1 MTNRTVVIPA
11 ARQPVR
17 AGHGPGIASESRP
30 TEFDVLVIGG
40 GQAGLA
46 MGHELRTA
54 GLRYQIL
61 ERHSRVGD
69 SWRQR
74 YDSLALFTP
83 RSYSALPGLAVP
95 GDSHGYPHKDEIAD
109 YLEAYAAHF
118 ALPIRLNTEV
128 QSLHRTDVG
137 FRATTTDDTTFEA
150 RSVVI
155 ASGAYPLPNIP
166 GVAVAFSRDVRQV
179 RAASYRNPASV
190 PPGTVL
196 VVGDGASGR
205 QIALEL
211 AATHTVLLATGRHRR
226 ITPDRVLGRSIFW
239 WLDRLGVLR
248 ASRKSRIG
256 QRLMAAD
263 SFPGRRLKNSP
274 LRESGVTIVSR
285 LAAGDGTTARFVD
298 GSVADLR
305 SIVWA
310 TGYHEDSGWVHVPE
324 AKNPDGSFAQS
335 RGISPV
341 PGLYFVGKKWQW
353 TGGSALLLGI
363 GADARYVAAEIA
375 RLMNRVSQR
384 HPG

>member
-1 MTNRTVVIPA
+1 MADQTVVNPA
-11 ARQPVR
+11 ARKAVR
-17 AGHGPGIASESRP
+17 ASHGPGIVSESRP
-30 TEFDVLVIGG
+30 TELDVLVIGG

-46 MGHELRTA
+46 MGHELRTV

-74 YDSLALFTP
+74 YDSLLLFTP

-95 GDSHGYPHKDEIAD
+95 GDPDGYPGKSEIAD
-109 YLEAYAAHF
+109 YLESYVAHF
-118 ALPIRLNTEV
+118 ALPVRLNTVV
-128 QSLHRTDVG
+128 QSLGRTEGG
-137 FRATTTDDTTFEA
+137 FRATTMDDTTFEA
-150 RSVVI
+150 RSVVM

-166 GVAVAFSRDVRQV
+166 AIASAFSPDVRQV
-179 RAASYRNPASV
+179 PAASYRNPASV

-211 AATHTVLLATGRHRR
+211 AATQRVLLATGRHRS

-239 WLDRLGVLR
+239 WIDRLGLVR

-263 SFPGRRLKNSP
+263 SFPGRRLQNGRLS
-274 LRESGVTIVSR
+274 ESGVTLVSR
-285 LAAGDGTTARFVD
+285 LAGAEGTMARFAD
-298 GSVADLR
+298 GKAADIRSV
-305 SIVWA
+305 VWA
-310 TGYHEDSGWVHVPE
+310 AGYHEDSRWVEIPK

-335 RGISPV
+335 RGVSPI

-353 TGGSALLLGI
+353 TGGSALLLGV
-363 GADARYVAAEIA
+363 GADARYVAADIA
-375 RLMNRVSQR
+375 RHLNLRVQS
-384 HPG
+384 HHV